1 MIPLF
6 LPLLRLKDV
15 LSLSSIQHHLALQL
29 HVPMPT
35 GLVLISSLQ
44 LFLQNFFLSAI
55 LTYVTSYVTLL
66 RRLRCCCCCR
76 RCRKHRRKIILDTD
90 IGDDIDDALAVLL
103 TVILH
108 AIGVVEVVAI
118 ITSGKGNHQLRS
130 KLVHTLACAVLGN
143 GDGDGTCSLPI
154 IAGRTKGTSKGHY
167 MTHGSNFNMHTK
179 KIFPVLDEKNKAWLL
194 RTIANEYD
202 SGHQIT
208 YLCIGLLDNLKYI
221 QPPPSSIS
229 LCLMGG
235 CFGVFFDG
243 HQAPAAFPE
252 YNVAHSIDS
261 WQWAVRTFSNILLV
275 PLDVAGVCRFREW
288 PLRLQSCPAA
298 YRQMYETWY
307 HSPQLQGSRILEG
320 TKNGTLSSI
329 QFDACALYL
338 CLYPE
343 AANVKIMHVEVT
355 STGETRESTC
365 IDNQGHIVRVALSWK
380 DQSGFNKWVL
390 WLLTIVTQRE
400 AAANTATRI
409 STLFVIFV
417 IFIKEF
423 VEVFIELGTG
433 SVSDFLGGTFG
444 AVIVHCLLDDWRLR
458 KRRSKNKKE

>member
-1 MIPLF
+1 
-6 LPLLRLKDV
+6 
-15 LSLSSIQHHLALQL
+15 
-29 HVPMPT
+29 MPT

-44 LFLQNFFLSAI
+44 LFLQNFFLCAI
-55 LTYVTSYVTLL
+55 LTYVTSYVTSGTFPLL
-66 RRLRCCCCCR
+66 RRLRYCCCCCR
-76 RCRKHRRKIILDTD
+76 RRKHRRKIILDTD

-235 CFGVFFDG
+235 CFGMFFDG

-252 YNVAHSIDS
+252 YNVVHSIDS
-261 WQWAVRTFSNILLV
+261 WQWAVRTFSNNLIV

-288 PLRLQSCPAA
+288 PLRLQSCPVA
-298 YRQMYETWY
+298 YRQMYEMWY

-343 AANVKIMHVEVT
+343 AADIKTMRVEVT

-365 IDNQGHIVRVALSWK
+365 IDKQGNVVRVALSWK

-390 WLLTIVTQRE
+390 WLLNIVTQRE
-400 AAANTATRI
+400 AAARAATRF

-417 IFIKEF
+417 IFIKEV

-433 SVSDFLGGTFG
+433 SVSDFFGGIFG
-444 AVIVHCLLDDWRLR
+444 AVMFNYGLL
-458 KRRSKNKKE
+458 SAG

>member
-343 AANVKIMHVEVT
+343 AANVKIMHVEFT

-417 IFIKEF
+417 IFIK
-423 VEVFIELGTG
+423 V
-433 SVSDFLGGTFG
+433 
-444 AVIVHCLLDDWRLR
+444 
-458 KRRSKNKKE
+458 

>member
-1 MIPLF
+1 MAQKRIGPSLF
-6 LPLLRLKDV
+6 VISCP
-15 LSLSSIQHHLALQL
+15 
-29 HVPMPT
+29 VPMPT

-44 LFLQNFFLSAI
+44 LFLQNFFLCAI
-55 LTYVTSYVTLL
+55 LTYVTSYVTSGTFPLL
-66 RRLRCCCCCR
+66 RRLRYCCCCCR
-76 RCRKHRRKIILDTD
+76 RRKHRRKIILDTD

-103 TVILH
+103 LVILH

-118 ITSGKGNHQLRS
+118 ITSGQGNHQLRS

-143 GDGDGTCSLPI
+143 DDGDGTCSLPI

-167 MTHGSNFNMHTK
+167 MTHGGNNMHK
-179 KIFPVLDEKNKAWLL
+179 KESFPVLDEKKKAWLL

-235 CFGVFFDG
+235 CFGMFFDG

-252 YNVAHSIDS
+252 YNVVHSIDS
-261 WQWAVRTFSNILLV
+261 WQWAVRTFSNNLIV

-288 PLRLQSCPAA
+288 PLRLQSCPVA
-298 YRQMYETWY
+298 YRQMYEMWY

-343 AANVKIMHVEVT
+343 AADIKTMRVEVT

-365 IDNQGHIVRVALSWK
+365 IDKHQGHVVRVALSWK

-400 AAANTATRI
+400 ATAKTAARF

-417 IFIKEF
+417 IFIKEV

-433 SVSDFLGGTFG
+433 SVSDFFGGILG

-458 KRRSKNKKE
+458 KRCSKNKNE